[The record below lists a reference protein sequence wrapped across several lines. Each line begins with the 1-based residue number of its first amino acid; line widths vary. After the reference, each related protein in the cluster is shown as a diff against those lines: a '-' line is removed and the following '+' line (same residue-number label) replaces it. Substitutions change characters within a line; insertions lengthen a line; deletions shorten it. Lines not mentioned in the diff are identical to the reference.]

1 MVAGICWPF
10 SYFVLILFCK
20 ASADSSSFPYIRQPA
35 LLRDGDPGF
44 DMLLLVRTWPPTFC
58 EQLREQREEC
68 TAPPLQEF
76 TLHGLWP
83 EYSSGG
89 WPQYCST
96 VEKKDGEGYD
106 SVNGELSKKITT
118 TSSYG
123 SDDSDDRKIRCEW
136 PSFHGSTLN
145 FWDHEWDKHG
155 TCAAPLL
162 GNRTE
167 FFQTVVN
174 LHDQFN
180 LNRLFHSH
188 RLWPVG
194 NSQGIFDSTEAAHAV
209 EQAWGVKPRLACHK
223 GSLAEVWI
231 CLDLDLKAIE
241 CPGKVK
247 PGQMCGNQ
255 FRMPPGAQASS
266 DCQQFFPGKGK
277 NWAQYLRWPAII
289 GFSILMGSVVSAVLV
304 EMKRRQQRGGE
315 GSSDATAAT
324 YEPLGEA

>member
-1 MVAGICWPF
+1 MEACICWPIL
-10 SYFVLILFCK
+10 YFVLILFCK
-20 ASADSSSFPYIRQPA
+20 ASADSSSYIRQPA
-35 LLRDGDPGF
+35 PPRDGDPGF
-44 DMLLLVRTWPPTFC
+44 DLLLLVRTWPPTFC

-89 WPQYCST
+89 WPQYCSRAGKNDRKGYESET
-96 VEKKDGEGYD
+96 GEF
-106 SVNGELSKKITT
+106 LRKTAA
-118 TSSYG
+118 TSSYRN
-123 SDDSDDRKIRCEW
+123 DDDIDGGKVRCEW

-167 FFQTVVN
+167 FFKTVVN

-180 LNRLFHSH
+180 LNRLFRSQG
-188 RLWPVG
+188 LWPVG
-194 NSQGIFDSTEAAHAV
+194 NSQGIFDSTEAAQAV
-209 EQAWGVKPRLACHK
+209 EEAWGVKPKLACHK

-231 CLDLDLKAIE
+231 CLDLNLKTVG
-241 CPGKVK
+241 CPVNVK

-255 FRMPPGAQASS
+255 FRMPPGTQV
-266 DCQQFFPGKGK
+266 
-277 NWAQYLRWPAII
+277 II
-289 GFSILMGSVVSAVLV
+289 KSIVPLLPYSLV
-304 EMKRRQQRGGE
+304 FRT
-315 GSSDATAAT
+315 S
-324 YEPLGEA
+324 Y

>member
-1 MVAGICWPF
+1 MGAGIYW
-10 SYFVLILFCK
+10 SLLYFTLILICK
-20 ASADSSSFPYIRQPA
+20 GSADSSSSPYIRQPVP
-35 LLRDGDPGF
+35 LRDGDPGF

-58 EQLREQREEC
+58 EQLKEQREEC
-68 TAPPLQEF
+68 TARPLQEF

-96 VEKKDGEGYD
+96 SGKKDRNGDEG
-106 SVNGELSKKITT
+106 TT
-118 TSSYG
+118 NEYLRKSTAVSSY
-123 SDDSDDRKIRCEW
+123 SNDDSDDGKIRCEW

-174 LHDQFN
+174 LHDQLN
-180 LNRLFHSH
+180 LNRLFRSSS
-188 RLWPVG
+188 LWPVG
-194 NSQGIFDSTEAAHAV
+194 NSQGIYDSTEAAHAV
-209 EQAWGVKPRLACHK
+209 EQAWGFEPRLACHK

-231 CLDLDLKAIE
+231 CLDLNLKPME
-241 CPGKVK
+241 CPSKVK

-255 FRMPPGAQASS
+255 FRMPPGTKVAIKILHFAFLFPRYLELLTINSCES
-266 DCQQFFPGKGK
+266 TSFPTSHCTFLTKSFFLLDFVGIK
-277 NWAQYLRWPAII
+277 
-289 GFSILMGSVVSAVLV
+289 
-304 EMKRRQQRGGE
+304 
-315 GSSDATAAT
+315 
-324 YEPLGEA
+324 